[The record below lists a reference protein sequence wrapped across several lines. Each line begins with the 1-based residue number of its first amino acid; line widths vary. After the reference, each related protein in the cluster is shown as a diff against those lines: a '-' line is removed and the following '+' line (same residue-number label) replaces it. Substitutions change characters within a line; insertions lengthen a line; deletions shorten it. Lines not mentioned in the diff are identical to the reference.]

1 MEEEYRCD
9 EGERKDEDDKRVT
22 VEDNGGRLVLA
33 MMRRSGGKKTTRT
46 PSNPVNHPYTISAW
60 CSTTL
65 PPPQRATSWAL
76 KLVTWQ
82 RVDYEKER

>member
-1 MEEEYRCD
+1 M
-9 EGERKDEDDKRVT
+9 
-22 VEDNGGRLVLA
+22 
-33 MMRRSGGKKTTRT
+33 TRT
-46 PSNPVNHPYTISAW
+46 LSDPVNHRYTISAW

-82 RVDYEKER
+82 RVDYQKKKGDVLEKKMAIDTEGTR